1 MRLRISTSWQMP
13 QKAKEKRLFC
23 VCAPHS
29 PLHVNMMVDSSI
41 EERGERDER
50 PGRAILI
57 HRGWKYETRR
67 KEMPSLNQKLMFCFK
82 ESAIVW
88 KTMPKVILKTFHTE
102 KKNKMLVLHRRQVL
116 QEKKKPKYEVI
127 IYFERLETIFP
138 QGSFNFKRIIRAR

>member
-29 PLHVNMMVDSSI
+29 PLHVNMMVDSST
-41 EERGERDER
+41 EERGEREER

-102 KKNKMLVLHRRQVL
+102 KKQNACPSQKTSSAG
-116 QEKKKPKYEVI
+116 KKRNLSMKLLFILKDWKQ
-127 IYFERLETIFP
+127 YFHKAVSILR
-138 QGSFNFKRIIRAR
+138 G